1 MVLLILKITI
11 NNNILLKYY
20 HFNFILIMI
29 IFIKFS
35 KRIKQIVISNK
46 NQKV

>member
-1 MVLLILKITI
+1 MVLLIFKII
-11 NNNILLKYY
+11 IHKNALLNYY

-29 IFIKFS
+29 IFMKFS